1 MKTKRF
7 SLLLFSLIV
16 LCFSSFAQNKD
27 AEIKR
32 LVREN
37 TDKSIKAAAEL
48 FFDNDSIIGCMTD
61 LGNPLYDLNFYRL
74 YDFFTKKQTLKEVQE
89 NFPECKSLLKTFADP
104 ANADAAAKAEWEAVV
119 RRMLKKVSVK
129 NQAVNLN
136 IIQQAFCNH
145 FMDLPGDDAYG
156 QCLNEA
162 EIYSADH
169 GYIGA
174 RNYKRI
180 NGCLG
185 DYSGGGKNACN
196 KKVITSIKDIKGT
209 NYGNVG
215 RVLDDKVIG
224 EEPLSM
230 NPSSFATIL
239 IMDAA
244 CNNSSLPIP
253 VNLVRAVG
261 IAGACP
267 YLGLSGSTVEELKAA
282 IDKELKSG
290 PFVCKTQSYLSMSAD
305 ALANY
310 FIGFPDR
317 QVMMYVKVPA
327 ETSMYVSYH
336 LVESEIVFPR
346 LAKGKVI
353 STGIM
358 KVPGKGEA
366 AGKEVTMLTLD
377 VEML

>member
-7 SLLLFSLIV
+7 ALLLFSLFV
-16 LCFSSFAQNKD
+16 VCFSGVAQNKD

-37 TDKSIKAAAEL
+37 TDQSIKAAAEL
-48 FFDNDSIIGCMTD
+48 FFDNDSIIACMTD
-61 LGNPLYDLNFYRL
+61 LANPLYDLNFYRL
-74 YDFFTKKQTLKEVQE
+74 HDFFTKKHTVKEIKE
-89 NFPECKSLLKTFADP
+89 SIPECENLIKTFADP
-104 ANADAAAKAEWEAVV
+104 SKADANAKAEWEAVV
-119 RRMLKKVSVK
+119 RRMLKKVSVT

-145 FMDLPGDDAYG
+145 FMDIPGDDAYE

-162 EIYSADH
+162 EIYSPDH

-196 KKVITSIKDIKGT
+196 KKVLTSMKDIKGT
-209 NYGNVG
+209 NYGNVD
-215 RVLDDKVIG
+215 RMLDGVPVG

-253 VNLVRAVG
+253 VNLIRVVS

-267 YLGLSGSTVEELKAA
+267 YLGLSGETVDELKAA
-282 IDKELKSG
+282 VEKELKARSL
-290 PFVCKTQSYLSMSAD
+290 VCKTQSYLSMSTD

-336 LVESEIVFPR
+336 LVESEVVFPR
-346 LAKGKVI
+346 LAKGKVT
-353 STGIM
+353 SVGTM

-366 AGKEVTMLTLD
+366 AGKNVTMLTLN
-377 VEML
+377 VEMM

>member
-1 MKTKRF
+1 MKTKRI
-7 SLLLFSLIV
+7 SLLFVSLLV
-16 LCFSSFAQNKD
+16 LCLSGFAQNKD

-37 TDKSIKAAAEL
+37 TDQSIKAAAEL

-61 LGNPLYDLNFYRL
+61 LDNPLYELNHYRFYA
-74 YDFFTKKQTLKEVQE
+74 FFTKEHPEKEFEE
-89 NFPECKSLLKTFADP
+89 NFPEYKNLINTFAAP
-104 ANADAAAKAEWEAVV
+104 AKADVKAKAEWEAVV
-119 RRMLKKVSVK
+119 RRMLKKVSVT

-145 FMDLPGDDAYG
+145 LMDLPGDDAYE

-162 EIYSADH
+162 EIYDWDH

-209 NYGNVG
+209 NYGNVDRIFDG
-215 RVLDDKVIG
+215 KPVG

-230 NPSSFATIL
+230 TPSSFATIL

-253 VNLVRAVG
+253 VNLIRVVG
-261 IAGACP
+261 IGGACP
-267 YLGLSGSTVEELKAA
+267 YLGLSGSTVEELKDAVE
-282 IDKELKSG
+282 KELKSG
-290 PFVCKTQSYLSMSAD
+290 SFVCKTQSYLSMSTD
-305 ALANY
+305 ALNNY
-310 FIGFPDR
+310 FLGYPDR

-336 LVESEIVFPR
+336 LSESEVVFPR
-346 LAKGKVI
+346 LAKGKVT
-353 STGIM
+353 SVGTM
-358 KVPGKGEA
+358 KVPGKKSA
-366 AGKEVTMLTLD
+366 AGKTVTMLTLGI
-377 VEML
+377 EMM

>member
-7 SLLLFSLIV
+7 ALLFFSLVV
-16 LCFSSFAQNKD
+16 LCLSGFAQNKD

-37 TDKSIKAAAEL
+37 TDQSIKAAAEL

-61 LGNPLYDLNFYRL
+61 LGNPLYYFNFYRL
-74 YDFFTKKQTLKEVQE
+74 HDYFTKSHPEKEFKE
-89 NFPECKSLLKTFADP
+89 NFPDPEKLLNIFADP
-104 ANADAAAKAEWEAVV
+104 TKADAKDKAEWEAVV
-119 RRMLKKVSVK
+119 RRMLKKVSVT

-145 FMDLPGDDAYG
+145 FMELPGDDAYE
-156 QCLNEA
+156 QSLNEA
-162 EIYSADH
+162 EIYSVDH

-196 KKVITSIKDIKGT
+196 KKIITSIKDIKGT
-209 NYGNVG
+209 NYGNVD
-215 RVLDDKVIG
+215 RMLDGVPVG

-230 NPSSFATIL
+230 NPSSYATIL

-253 VNLVRAVG
+253 VNLIRVVG
-261 IAGACP
+261 IPGACP
-267 YLGLSGSTVEELKAA
+267 YLGLTGETVDELKTAVE
-282 IDKELKSG
+282 KELNVGSL
-290 PFVCKTQSYLSMSAD
+290 VCKTQSYLSMSTD

-336 LVESEIVFPR
+336 LAESEVVFPR
-346 LAKGKVI
+346 LAKGKV
-353 STGIM
+353 TAVGTM
-358 KVPGKGEA
+358 EVPGKGAA
-366 AGKEVTMLTLD
+366 AGKKVTMLTLYL
-377 VEML
+377 EML